1 MLVDVA
7 VGVFVGDAVVGPAIA
22 LAAASGVGDPGEFRR
37 RSIAA
42 LAAAIATASIG
53 SCDAVGLVTGVE
65 ETLKPVATSGE
76 AAPSPSATVALDCR
90 AIEDVG
96 GVV

>member
-1 MLVDVA
+1 MLVDAA
-7 VGVFVGDAVVGPAIA
+7 VGVFVGDAVVDPAIA
-22 LAAASGVGDPGEFRR
+22 LAAASGVGTPGGFKQ

-42 LAAAIATASIG
+42 VAAAMATASDG
-53 SCDAVGLVTGVE
+53 SCDAVGVDE
-65 ETLKPVATSGE
+65 ALKPVATSGE

-90 AIEDVG
+90 AIDDVG